1 MQTLH
6 EKEEL
11 WQRRFE
17 SKATMGNVKQLKYG
31 ALNKTSQMDM

>member
-1 MQTLH
+1 M
-6 EKEEL
+6 K
-11 WQRRFE
+11 RRNCGRGGLQ

>member
-1 MQTLH
+1 M
-6 EKEEL
+6 K
-11 WQRRFE
+11 RRNCGDLQ